1 MIVFN
6 HNSRLI
12 ALTLTFSHRKNK
24 GNIPNSSTPLSRSGL
39 FHAVRP
45 WQSLDYTCARVR
57 MVSLSNV
64 IFNKNHTEMSL
75 RISFLWLWDC
85 LTEKH
90 DGSQAMVSENS
101 L

>member
-24 GNIPNSSTPLSRSGL
+24 GNIPNSSTPLSRSVL
-39 FHAVRP
+39 FHTVRP

-57 MVSLSNV
+57 MVSLTNV
-64 IFNKNHTEMSL
+64 IFNKNHTGLE
-75 RISFLWLWDC
+75 RWL
-85 LTEKH
+85 
-90 DGSQAMVSENS
+90 SS
-101 L
+101 